1 MNKYKFKL
9 EKTLN
14 NTIKKYKLFDIDK
27 YVLKISL
34 EYLSILEYHPLL
46 KIELL

>member
-9 EKTLN
+9 EKTLKN
-14 NTIKKYKLFDIDK
+14 IKKYKLFDIDK